1 MANSKV
7 LIEVIATA
15 KGLKVVAKDTEALV
29 KSTSKLEK
37 EQKKTKKSTED
48 VSKSHAKYD
57 KQNKAV
63 YQGNLSASKG
73 FSKMKETIG
82 GGSSGLVQ
90 AYATLAANVFAAT
103 AAFTALRQASQVDT
117 LVKALDA
124 LGTAAGQNLGAL
136 GEAIRDAAGEAIS
149 LDQALRTA
157 SIGASAG
164 FDTTQIKGLAE
175 VGRLAAISL
184 GRDVGDAVDRLT
196 RGAAKLEP
204 EILDELGIFVRIDD
218 AASKYAASL
227 GVAAGSLSRFEKRQA
242 FANEILEQGRFKFN
256 QVADIE
262 PSSFDK
268 LAATFAD
275 LSRNLMSFVN
285 TVLDPIAGFFADN
298 AIALGAFGA
307 MITKGVIQT
316 ALPALSKYGETAKSI
331 AANSLG
337 LASASLATTEKDIA
351 ANSKKMDSLK
361 IVRGAQADL
370 LKDYQNGTRGVDALI
385 EREKILKASI
395 KRRQDLINN
404 GTTKN
409 IAKSKKKIKAIEDEI
424 AKTKEQIRLEEKKQ
438 RLQSGKGGLAASSAF
453 AESESKIF
461 EQLDIDTEAGNFIEG
476 YKKAFKEAGKTTKQY
491 GKDVRG
497 SSRDIQ
503 ALGMKFPFLTKMLN
517 MGKIGF
523 KGFGLTGRI
532 AIKGLF
538 TAIPFIG
545 QILFALDL
553 LVSGLKGAIKF
564 LAGMRGETSDLTK
577 ANRQFAGAQE
587 TFNMKTKKEKLFF
600 KQK

>member
-204 EILDELGIFVRIDD
+204 EILDELGIMVRLD
-218 AASKYAASL
+218 
-227 GVAAGSLSRFEKRQA
+227 EP
-242 FANEILEQGRFKFN
+242 
-256 QVADIE
+256 QV
-262 PSSFDK
+262 
-268 LAATFAD
+268 L
-275 LSRNLMSFVN
+275 
-285 TVLDPIAGFFADN
+285 
-298 AIALGAFGA
+298 
-307 MITKGVIQT
+307 
-316 ALPALSKYGETAKSI
+316 Y
-331 AANSLG
+331 
-337 LASASLATTEKDIA
+337 
-351 ANSKKMDSLK
+351 
-361 IVRGAQADL
+361 
-370 LKDYQNGTRGVDALI
+370 
-385 EREKILKASI
+385 
-395 KRRQDLINN
+395 QDL
-404 GTTKN
+404 
-409 IAKSKKKIKAIEDEI
+409 KKDKH
-424 AKTKEQIRLEEKKQ
+424 
-438 RLQSGKGGLAASSAF
+438 LQ
-453 AESESKIF
+453 
-461 EQLDIDTEAGNFIEG
+461 
-476 YKKAFKEAGKTTKQY
+476 
-491 GKDVRG
+491 
-497 SSRDIQ
+497 
-503 ALGMKFPFLTKMLN
+503 MKF
-517 MGKIGF
+517 
-523 KGFGLTGRI
+523 
-532 AIKGLF
+532 
-538 TAIPFIG
+538 
-545 QILFALDL
+545 
-553 LVSGLKGAIKF
+553 
-564 LAGMRGETSDLTK
+564 
-577 ANRQFAGAQE
+577 
-587 TFNMKTKKEKLFF
+587 
-600 KQK
+600 

>member
-124 LGTAAGQNLGAL
+124 LGTAAGRNLGAL

-164 FDTTQIKGLAE
+164 FDTSQIKGLAE

-204 EILDELGIFVRIDD
+204 EILDELGIFVRLDD
-218 AASKYAASL
+218 AAAKYASL
-227 GVAAGSLSRFEKRQA
+227 CTTCT
-242 FANEILEQGRFKFN
+242 
-256 QVADIE
+256 
-262 PSSFDK
+262 SSSAPLLDK
-268 LAATFAD
+268 L
-275 LSRNLMSFVN
+275 LSL
-285 TVLDPIAGFFADN
+285 
-298 AIALGAFGA
+298 
-307 MITKGVIQT
+307 
-316 ALPALSKYGETAKSI
+316 
-331 AANSLG
+331 
-337 LASASLATTEKDIA
+337 
-351 ANSKKMDSLK
+351 
-361 IVRGAQADL
+361 
-370 LKDYQNGTRGVDALI
+370 
-385 EREKILKASI
+385 
-395 KRRQDLINN
+395 
-404 GTTKN
+404 
-409 IAKSKKKIKAIEDEI
+409 
-424 AKTKEQIRLEEKKQ
+424 
-438 RLQSGKGGLAASSAF
+438 
-453 AESESKIF
+453 
-461 EQLDIDTEAGNFIEG
+461 
-476 YKKAFKEAGKTTKQY
+476 
-491 GKDVRG
+491 
-497 SSRDIQ
+497 
-503 ALGMKFPFLTKMLN
+503 
-517 MGKIGF
+517 
-523 KGFGLTGRI
+523 
-532 AIKGLF
+532 
-538 TAIPFIG
+538 
-545 QILFALDL
+545 
-553 LVSGLKGAIKF
+553 
-564 LAGMRGETSDLTK
+564 
-577 ANRQFAGAQE
+577 
-587 TFNMKTKKEKLFF
+587 
-600 KQK
+600 